1 MNIEPFRL
9 ERYFAEYEFG
19 DALLLGSSDCESI
32 STAELLA
39 LEPGAHEALLAQRLG
54 YTESLGAPE
63 LRGAIAGLYER
74 VTADDVLVHAG
85 AEEAVYAF
93 MRAVLRP
100 GDRVVVQ
107 VPCYQSLED
116 VARAHGCD
124 VLSWRPSAEGPP
136 WEWDVATLA
145 RLCSDGARAIVVNAP
160 HNPTGFLPGLDMLR
174 AIVALADQ
182 HGAVLF
188 CDEVYRFLE
197 FDAPRL
203 PAACDLSPNAVSLGT
218 VSKSFGLPGL
228 RIGWLASRSPEL
240 LHAVAGYKD
249 YLTICSSAPSELLAA
264 VALRRRDAIL
274 ARVRTLLAAN
284 RALLA
289 AFFRE
294 QAPAIVGEVPAAG
307 PVAYARVAGSA
318 AALCAR
324 AIEAGVMLVPSAVFG
339 DGDSHV
345 RVGFGRANLAAA
357 LARFAPVLAAGRSAG
372 PAAGA
377 RRTP

>member
-1 MNIEPFRL
+1 MSIEPFRL

-19 DALLLGSSDCESI
+19 GALLLGSSDCESM

-39 LEPGAHEALLAQRLG
+39 LEPGAEEALLAQRLG
-54 YTESLGAPE
+54 YTESAGAPE
-63 LRGAIAGLYER
+63 LRGAIAALYER
-74 VTADDVLVHAG
+74 TTAGDVLVHAG

-100 GDRVVVQ
+100 GERIVVQ
-107 VPCYQSLED
+107 VPCYQSLEE

-124 VLSWRPSAEGPP
+124 VAPWRPSSEGPP
-136 WEWDVATLA
+136 WDWDVATLA
-145 RLCSDGARAIVVNAP
+145 RLCRYGVRAIVVNAP
-160 HNPTGFLPGLDMLR
+160 HNPTGFLPPVDMLR
-174 AIVALADQ
+174 EIVALADA

-228 RIGWLASRSPEL
+228 RIGWLASRSPDL
-240 LHAVAGYKD
+240 LRAVAGYKD
-249 YLTICSSAPSELLAA
+249 YLTICSCAPSELLAA
-264 VALRRRDAIL
+264 VALRRREAIL
-274 ARVRTLLAAN
+274 ARLRTLLAAN

-294 QAPAIVGEVPAAG
+294 HVRAIVGDVPAAG
-307 PVAYARVAGSA
+307 PVTYARVAGSA

-324 AIEAGVMLVPSAVFG
+324 AIEGGVMLVPSAVFG
-339 DGDSHV
+339 DGDAHV
-345 RVGFGRANLAAA
+345 RIGFGRANFSAA
-357 LARFAPVLAAGRSAG
+357 LARFASVLAL
-372 PAAGA
+372 
-377 RRTP
+377 